1 MANRPNREG
10 PGKPLALR
18 RCGVG
23 FRPAL
28 GPNAKPAGAR
38 LSSNFYS
45 DRAEGKP
52 TRTSSGHGIVRALA
66 ELQLIFS
73 SRSRYKKSDELA
85 SVNLLVGHFPDEFA
99 QIGCPPPTGEIPSS
113 SCGIARDSVEAF
125 VTDRYIVE
133 KLRLPNER
141 NERIQLKIQEAQR
154 VAGQLIGVGDNA
166 GPLRGILAGR
176 TNEVI
181 ADGTWDETGVNQN
194 RRVGISVVGY
204 VGNAPMVPKC
214 LLNRI
219 RQQFW

>member
-1 MANRPNREG
+1 M
-10 PGKPLALR
+10 
-18 RCGVG
+18 
-23 FRPAL
+23 
-28 GPNAKPAGAR
+28 
-38 LSSNFYS
+38 
-45 DRAEGKP
+45 
-52 TRTSSGHGIVRALA
+52 RALA

-113 SCGIARDSVEAF
+113 SCGIARDSVEAV

-141 NERIQLKIQEAQR
+141 NERIQLKIQKAQR
-154 VAGQLIGVGDNA
+154 VACQLIGVCNNA
-166 GPLRGILAGR
+166 GSLRGTLAGP

-181 ADGTWDETGVNQN
+181 ADGTWDETGVNQD

-204 VGNAPMVPKC
+204 VGNAPMVLKR

-219 RQQFW
+219 QQQFLVERLPELLAHAAATCARTVPNDLRLVFAARIGIQTCAANRRHEW